1 MGRSC
6 AFNSV
11 FWMLS
16 SLVFWTLPAFSQTS
30 PIETSDKASDYNKE
44 RQFKDAAQLRS
55 WSGLPYYNNP
65 GNSEVEVVGSDSSS
79 FDASAS
85 LPSEAPNEFRDSE
98 LSFFLEDPD
107 HDLWQSAFHSTSS
120 EELPLFGEESDPSLS
135 NLVVFQ
141 TPTEIRLSPLWR
153 YGKLFAASAADQES
167 EEELDSRYGELS
179 LILTPAVEQ
188 NIRYFQTVIPDR
200 FQEWLTRFY
209 RYKPAVEQI
218 FEELGIP
225 QELVYLSLVES
236 GFNPRA
242 YSRARAAGPWQFMKA
257 TGRIYG
263 LRVNWYLDE
272 RRDPVK
278 SSVAA
283 AQHLRDLFDRFGSWP
298 LALAAYNAGSGKI
311 SRAIRKAGT
320 RDFWKIAKTRYI
332 RRETRGYVPKFM
344 AATIIASNPT
354 LFGFHAEIPDVHNY
368 DEVLIYN
375 TVHLRAIEKETG
387 IAFETLRELNPELR
401 RSLTPPE
408 KEGYF
413 LKVPVGSGEQVASIR
428 EQIAQWKEPPPRVT
442 TYRVRRGDSLSVIA
456 KRFRISIQKL
466 KDLNDLSG
474 HMIRV
479 GQRLR
484 VSSTDTPDSSG
495 SDDVQWYRVRKGD
508 SLWSIAKR
516 YSMSIGELKI
526 LNNLRSSFIR
536 VGHLLKI
543 SQ

>member
-1 MGRSC
+1 MLGRTC
-6 AFNSV
+6 AFSI
-11 FWMLS
+11 FWIVS
-16 SLVFWTLPAFSQTS
+16 SLVCWPLPAISKTNSPAPSVQTL
-30 PIETSDKASDYNKE
+30 EQSDPPLRDPNQTAS
-44 RQFKDAAQLRS
+44 
-55 WSGLPYYNNP
+55 WPGLPYFNSP
-65 GNSEVEVVGSDSSS
+65 GKTEGVVNSDSSGVDS
-79 FDASAS
+79 SDS
-85 LPSEAPNEFRDSE
+85 LPSQSAKNLEDSN
-98 LSFFLEDPD
+98 LSFQLGDIN
-107 HDLWQSAFHSTSS
+107 HDLWQGPFRSV
-120 EELPLFGEESDPSLS
+120 PSDPRSVFGDTPSVKLS
-135 NLVVFQ
+135 NVPVFQ
-141 TPTEIRLSPLWR
+141 ESTDFGSSPLWR
-153 YGKLFAASAADQES
+153 YGKLFSSSAADQGPEGG
-167 EEELDSRYGELS
+167 LDSPYGELP
-179 LILTPAVEQ
+179 LILTPAVER

-200 FQEWLTRFY
+200 FQGWLTRFY

-218 FEELGIP
+218 FKELGIP
-225 QELVYLSLVES
+225 SELVYLSLVES

-263 LRVNWYLDE
+263 LRVNWYIDE

-332 RRETRGYVPKFM
+332 RRETRQYVPKFM

-354 LFGFHAEIPDVHNY
+354 LFGFHAEVPDIHNY

-375 TVHLRAIEKETG
+375 TVHLRAIAKETG
-387 IAFETLRELNPELR
+387 IAFEDLRELNPELR
-401 RSLTPPE
+401 RSITPPH

-413 LKVPVGSGEQVASIR
+413 LKVPLGSGAQVASVR
-428 EQIAQWKEPPPRVT
+428 EQIAQWKEPPPQVT

-456 KRFRISIQKL
+456 KRFQMSIQKL
-466 KDLNDLSG
+466 KDLNNLSG
-474 HMIRV
+474 HMIQV

-484 VSSTDTPDSSG
+484 VSSTNAPDSS
-495 SDDVQWYRVRKGD
+495 SSEDVQWYRVRKGD

-516 YSMSIGELKI
+516 FSVSIGDLKI
-526 LNNLRSSFIR
+526 LNNLRSSFIQ
-536 VGHLLKI
+536 VGHLLKV
-543 SQ
+543 SP

>member
-6 AFNSV
+6 AFSILCVVSVLVGWTFPALAQKNTIENSLQTLGPGEHQ
-11 FWMLS
+11 LS
-16 SLVFWTLPAFSQTS
+16 GATQASSWPEMPYFNSLGNT
-30 PIETSDKASDYNKE
+30 IEKVGSGSFRIEGSGSLLSRSAND
-44 RQFKDAAQLRS
+44 LRN
-55 WSGLPYYNNP
+55 SGL
-65 GNSEVEVVGSDSSS
+65 S
-79 FDASAS
+79 F
-85 LPSEAPNEFRDSE
+85 P
-98 LSFFLEDPD
+98 LEDTD
-107 HDLWQSAFHSTSS
+107 HDFWQSAFHPGLPDDLSLLGGST
-120 EELPLFGEESDPSLS
+120 DASLS
-135 NLVVFQ
+135 TLAIFQ
-141 TPTEIRLSPLWR
+141 KSTQIGSTPLWR
-153 YGKLFAASAADQES
+153 YGKLFAASAANQEP
-167 EEELDSRYGELS
+167 EAELDSPYGELS
-179 LILTPAVEQ
+179 LILTPAVER
-188 NIRYFQTVIPDR
+188 NIRYFQTVIPNR

-209 RYKPAVEQI
+209 RYKPSVEQI

-263 LRVNWYLDE
+263 LRVNWYIDE

-332 RRETRGYVPKFM
+332 RRETRQYVPKFM

-354 LFGFHAEIPDVHNY
+354 LFGFHVTVPDLHTY
-368 DEVLIYN
+368 DEVLINN
-375 TVHLRAIEKETG
+375 TVHLRAIAKETG
-387 IAFETLRELNPELR
+387 IAFEDLRDLNPELR
-401 RSLTPPE
+401 RSITPPH
-408 KEGYF
+408 KDGYF
-413 LKVPVGSGEQVASIR
+413 LKVPLGSGRQVANVR
-428 EQIAQWKEPPPRVT
+428 EQIAKWKEPPPQVT

-456 KRFRISIQKL
+456 KRFKMSVRKL
-466 KDLNDLSG
+466 KDLNNLSG

-484 VSSTDTPDSSG
+484 VSSVNAPDSS
-495 SDDVQWYRVRKGD
+495 STQEVQWYRVRRGD

-516 YSMSIGELKI
+516 FSVSIGDLKI
-526 LNNLRSSFIR
+526 LNNLRSSFIQ

-543 SQ
+543 SR